1 MENHSAYAWLAV
13 SPFRL
18 LEKKILIVLS
28 FLRYASPNL
37 FIFDKIRLK
46 SKPGQNLKINVP
58 HPIGRGT
65 FILAEHTGLKPWI
78 PLPNLPCNKLVS
90 MAGLIAQYN

>member
-37 FIFDKIRLK
+37 FIFDKIRFK
-46 SKPGQNLKINVP
+46 S
-58 HPIGRGT
+58 
-65 FILAEHTGLKPWI
+65 
-78 PLPNLPCNKLVS
+78 
-90 MAGLIAQYN
+90 